1 MAWHTLA
8 AGLLA
13 LAWGVLAPTP
23 ATAAAVATGQWVY
36 ALSAYQPPRYP
47 ANFEQFD
54 HVNPQAPKGGL
65 LRLKN
70 PDRRT
75 SFDKLNPYTT
85 KGVAPAGLEIFM
97 FESLAAQSMDEPQ
110 AMYGLLAE
118 SIWVA
123 PDLSS
128 ISFRIRPQARFNNG
142 DAVTPEDVLHSYR
155 QLSGKQAAPYIQ
167 SDYAGISA
175 VVVVDAQTVRFDLRE
190 RSLDL
195 LFKAGAMPVFSH
207 KWGLNASPAGGTSA
221 AAIATAPA
229 ALKFDEIV
237 NQSPITTGPYA
248 IDKIEMP
255 SRIEFKRRPD
265 YWARDLPVRRGYF
278 NFDRVVYRMYKDDAV
293 SKEAFKA
300 GEFDLLKEYRARAWV
315 RQHQGAKWRDG
326 RIVKNPFPIATG
338 RGLQSIQF
346 NLRRP
351 MFQDIRVREALTLA
365 WDFENYNRYG
375 TFKRANSLFNN
386 SDFAAQGLPSPAE
399 LALLEPFR
407 GQLPAR
413 VFGPAFVGPS
423 TAGGEN
429 GLRDNL
435 KRARDLLTAAGWTV
449 AADGKL
455 RNAQGQ
461 AFEMLYLEPTSLG
474 TNVMWQRNLEKLGIS
489 LTDRLV
495 DFALYRRRLEGF
507 DFDLTTIAGRPFTL
521 PPVGELQRQFSSKA
535 ALEPGSENYRGIQNP
550 VVDHLLGALGQA
562 STLAEL
568 TAAARAL
575 DRVILWNF
583 YQLPTIYQSTE
594 QLSYWAKFG
603 IPATTARYFSADTHS
618 NSYSQ
623 PWPLWTWWDK
633 QLDKSGQTN
642 TGPKP

>member
-23 ATAAAVATGQWVY
+23 ATAAAVVTGQWVY

-47 ANFEQFD
+47 ANFEQFN

-207 KWGLNASPAGGTSA
+207 KWGLNASPAGGTPA
-221 AAIATAPA
+221 AATDPAPA

-237 NQSPITTGPYA
+237 KQPPITTGPYA

-326 RIVKNPFPIATG
+326 RIVKNPFTIATG
-338 RGLQSIQF
+338 RGLQSIHF

-386 SDFAAQGLPSPAE
+386 SDFAAQGLPSPA
-399 LALLEPFR
+399 
-407 GQLPAR
+407 
-413 VFGPAFVGPS
+413 
-423 TAGGEN
+423 
-429 GLRDNL
+429 
-435 KRARDLLTAAGWTV
+435 
-449 AADGKL
+449 
-455 RNAQGQ
+455 
-461 AFEMLYLEPTSLG
+461 
-474 TNVMWQRNLEKLGIS
+474 
-489 LTDRLV
+489 
-495 DFALYRRRLEGF
+495 
-507 DFDLTTIAGRPFTL
+507 
-521 PPVGELQRQFSSKA
+521 
-535 ALEPGSENYRGIQNP
+535 
-550 VVDHLLGALGQA
+550 
-562 STLAEL
+562 
-568 TAAARAL
+568 
-575 DRVILWNF
+575 
-583 YQLPTIYQSTE
+583 
-594 QLSYWAKFG
+594 
-603 IPATTARYFSADTHS
+603 
-618 NSYSQ
+618 
-623 PWPLWTWWDK
+623 
-633 QLDKSGQTN
+633 
-642 TGPKP
+642 